1 MFKALYISLIL
12 VNGDIL
18 REELFD
24 TTCARFFKEKVQ
36 VIEQK
41 NTSRYEPRTIHK
53 YKGFQVVGYW
63 CSDVRAE

>member
-41 NTSRYEPRTIHK
+41 NTSRYESRTIHK
-53 YKGFQVVGYW
+53 YKGFRVVGYW

>member
-53 YKGFQVVGYW
+53 YKGFRVVGYW

>member
-41 NTSRYEPRTIHK
+41 NTSRYESRTIHQ
-53 YKGFQVVGYW
+53 YKGFRVVGYW